1 MTPLQFGLFENRFG
15 DHAKVLRTVSAIV
28 IFIFFTLYTSAGM
41 VSGGRLF
48 ESAFGLN
55 YQIGLFV
62 TAAVVIAYTLFGG
75 FLAVSLTDFVQGV
88 IMFIALVLVPIVAF
102 TDLGGVGTTM
112 DIVKISIQLTLIYLK
127 VQP

>member
-1 MTPLQFGLFENRFG
+1 
-15 DHAKVLRTVSAIV
+15 
-28 IFIFFTLYTSAGM
+28 M